1 MATILYM
8 VTIRLHERQFKINN
22 MTSMVYTSAVNNVS
36 LQWGIIVL
44 GALEGH
50 LNRQYHKKRVIGF
63 LNRLVLNFYK
73 LILKRCLCRKR
84 TFELTQ
90 TMDCLLQCK
99 ES

>member
-1 MATILYM
+1 MATLLYM

-50 LNRQYHKKRVIGF
+50 LNRQYH
-63 LNRLVLNFYK
+63 
-73 LILKRCLCRKR
+73 
-84 TFELTQ
+84 
-90 TMDCLLQCK
+90 
-99 ES
+99 